1 MRCARPRAARG
12 DRGGRAISAALDP
25 EVPPAK
31 AAALSLA
38 IIREVDPP
46 VQASVEVSADL
57 TPEDVRSM
65 SYSEL
70 IATARALQIEIP
82 EDVPTPPE
90 GQSLPRALSP
100 RLRSSEDPPSEAVSP
115 PLPR

>member
-1 MRCARPRAARG
+1 LIQARLSIPLQPEGRGHPPRARV
-12 DRGGRAISAALDP
+12 DVVSLSLGGRAISAALDP
-25 EVPPAK
+25 EIPPAK

-70 IATARALQIEIP
+70 IATARAIGVEIP
-82 EDVPTPPE
+82 
-90 GQSLPRALSP
+90 GSLPEA
-100 RLRSSEDPPSEAVSP
+100 SEEAKEPPHPFQAT
-115 PLPR
+115 